1 MQDFLLIG
9 CIKMVNQM
17 EKVSS
22 DISPLAAILIFA
34 ATFVFVLLLAGMVY
48 NLFGL
53 SVTLLVQEPL
63 LAALPLGYMLYK
75 RVDFKNYIGLEVKPK
90 TILLGIALGALVL
103 LFDLVVSTTLTSVFG
118 VSETVEEVN
127 TLYANMSSSPQGLL
141 ILIVAFS
148 LAGVCEEFTFRGFL
162 QTAVNRRYSFVPAV
176 LVSSFAFSLIHFDPQ
191 LIYTFSAFLIGLLL
205 GCIYY
210 RWHSYVVS
218 AIAHAS
224 VNLIALALML
234 LI

>member
-1 MQDFLLIG
+1 
-9 CIKMVNQM
+9 MVNQM

-34 ATFVFVLLLAGMVY
+34 ATFVFALFLVGTVY
-48 NLFGL
+48 DLFGP

-63 LAALPLGYMLYK
+63 LVVLPLGYMLYK

-103 LFDLVVSTTLTSVFG
+103 LFDLVISTTLTSVFG
-118 VSETVEEVN
+118 ESKTIEEVN
-127 TLYANMSSSPQGLL
+127 KLYLDTSRSPQGLL

-176 LVSSFAFSLIHFDPQ
+176 LVSSLAFSLIHFDLQ
-191 LIYTFSAFLIGLLL
+191 LIYTLSAFLIGLLL
-205 GCIYY
+205 GYIYH

-218 AIAHAS
+218 AIAHAT
-224 VNLIALALML
+224 VNLIALTIML

>member
-1 MQDFLLIG
+1 
-9 CIKMVNQM
+9 MVNQM

-34 ATFVFVLLLAGMVY
+34 ATFVFALFLVSAVY
-48 NLFGL
+48 DLFGY
-53 SVTLLVQEPL
+53 SVALLVQEPL
-63 LAALPLGYMLYK
+63 LAVIPLGYMLYK

-103 LFDLVVSTTLTSVFG
+103 LFDLVISTALTSVFG
-118 VSETVEEVN
+118 VSKTVEEVN

-141 ILIVAFS
+141 TLIVAFS

-162 QTAVNRRYSFVPAV
+162 QTAVNRRYSFGPAL
-176 LVSSFAFSLIHFDPQ
+176 LVSSIAFSLIHFDPQ
-191 LIYTFSAFLIGLLL
+191 LVYTISAFLIGLLL
-205 GCIYY
+205 GYIYH

-218 AIAHAS
+218 AIAHAT
-224 VNLIALALML
+224 VNLIALTIML